1 VQPTVPSLECVGC
14 VFSAQK
20 RAPSDGKTSYQ
31 GLVGGPRESSMRT
44 FHRRLVA
51 LLTTLGALL
60 TLAIAGGASF
70 KGW

>member
-1 VQPTVPSLECVGC
+1 
-14 VFSAQK
+14 
-20 RAPSDGKTSYQ
+20 
-31 GLVGGPRESSMRT
+31 MRT